1 MNALVLFIGQQ
12 QRKQQKNKT
21 FKSMGATNRYLFGKS
36 LLDLCTPI
44 MIALILTAA
53 IVSILFPYYQAYT
66 QWQGYG
72 IYENYSNQ
80 IDIDG
85 LSAYAFKWLGWI
97 LLLFFGLSSLFIVRI
112 IKTTGFRSFAFLRNT
127 LIVSQIFIGCFFF
140 FISLSLYK
148 QVRFTQKTD
157 KGIIVENI
165 TQVDVGYYTS
175 IDFNSLG
182 EEFLKSPYIE
192 DVTFTVTPILIDN
205 GDHYLSYIGDY
216 KSLENPEEVINNIDV
231 LGVEPNFF
239 DFFGIKLKEG
249 HLTKE
254 KNDVIINETQRRVW
268 QDKNPLGKPAK
279 IGLLSEAQI
288 SGVIQDYYYSTMQYP
303 IKGLFFHLNTFTIP
317 YQYLYFKTQ
326 PENQA
331 KAIEYVNTVLEK
343 VETGDVAPGKRF
355 IQLTDMQAEFNRP
368 EKMLFRI
375 FGFLSFI
382 CILVVSFGIYSLI
395 TLTIEQRKKEIAI
408 RKING
413 AEIRDILVL
422 FIRNY
427 LLLVIAGNILALP
440 VAYFFI
446 NSWLENY
453 VYRTSLSAWLFAVV
467 FIATCL
473 IVLLSI
479 VEKVRVAA
487 KENPA
492 EVIKTE

>member
-1 MNALVLFIGQQ
+1 
-12 QRKQQKNKT
+12 
-21 FKSMGATNRYLFGKS
+21 
-36 LLDLCTPI
+36 
-44 MIALILTAA
+44 
-53 IVSILFPYYQAYT
+53 
-66 QWQGYG
+66 
-72 IYENYSNQ
+72 
-80 IDIDG
+80 
-85 LSAYAFKWLGWI
+85 
-97 LLLFFGLSSLFIVRI
+97 
-112 IKTTGFRSFAFLRNT
+112 
-127 LIVSQIFIGCFFF
+127 
-140 FISLSLYK
+140 
-148 QVRFTQKTD
+148 
-157 KGIIVENI
+157 
-165 TQVDVGYYTS
+165 
-175 IDFNSLG
+175 
-182 EEFLKSPYIE
+182 
-192 DVTFTVTPILIDN
+192 
-205 GDHYLSYIGDY
+205 
-216 KSLENPEEVINNIDV
+216 
-231 LGVEPNFF
+231 
-239 DFFGIKLKEG
+239 
-249 HLTKE
+249 
-254 KNDVIINETQRRVW
+254 
-268 QDKNPLGKPAK
+268 
-279 IGLLSEAQI
+279 
-288 SGVIQDYYYSTMQYP
+288 MQYP
-303 IKGLFFHLNTFTIP
+303 IKGLFFHLQEEVSQMIP
-317 YQYLYFKTQ
+317 HQYVYFKTQ

-355 IQLTDMQAEFNRP
+355 IQLTDMQTEFNHP
-368 EKMLFRI
+368 EKILFRI